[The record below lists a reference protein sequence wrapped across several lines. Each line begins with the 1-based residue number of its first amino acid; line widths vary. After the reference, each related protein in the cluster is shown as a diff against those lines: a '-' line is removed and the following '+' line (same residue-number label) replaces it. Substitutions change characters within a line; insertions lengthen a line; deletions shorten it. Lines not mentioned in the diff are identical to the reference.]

1 MDIHQGI
8 LLGGRRKRFFI
19 EICGGL
25 EVELLYYEASHYGN
39 VIWDMPIGWA
49 MRLIRK
55 AIEEKAE
62 ARAWQL
68 YCSAYPNFT
77 KKNFKTFEQF
87 YPKRKAIKK
96 GKATQADGQVRRY
109 CRFA

>member
-1 MDIHQGI
+1 M
-8 LLGGRRKRFFI
+8 
-19 EICGGL
+19 
-25 EVELLYYEASHYGN
+25 
-39 VIWDMPIGWA
+39 IWDMPIGWA
-49 MRLIRK
+49 MKLIRK

-87 YPKRKAIKK
+87 YPKRKPIKK
-96 GKATQADGQVRRY
+96 GKAITQAEKD
-109 CRFA
+109 RFADIADLIKNREKKQ

>member
-1 MDIHQGI
+1 
-8 LLGGRRKRFFI
+8 
-19 EICGGL
+19 
-25 EVELLYYEASHYGN
+25 
-39 VIWDMPIGWA
+39 

-87 YPKRKAIKK
+87 YPKRKAIKN
-96 GKATQADGQVRRY
+96 GKAVTQADMD
-109 CRFA
+109 RFADIADLLKSRERK